1 MVTNVNKKGGDEMK
15 KKPTYPILAQLMA
28 KHGMTKGD
36 ISKIINV
43 SYRNTLN
50 KLNGKTLFDIVEAS
64 KIVSALNE
72 LGENITIER
81 IFFG

>member
-1 MVTNVNKKGGDEMK
+1 MK
-15 KKPTYPILAQLMA
+15 QKPTYPILAQLMA

-50 KLNGKTLFDIVEAS
+50 KLNGKTLFDIVEAG
-64 KIVSALNE
+64 KIISTLNNF
-72 LGENITIER
+72 GENVTIDY